1 MPYFEGDFS
10 RYQNMYD
17 NIESSDLDFYEQ
29 YNDDAVF
36 YDRLDEEIYRFV
48 REVQR
53 QLQSVS
59 REREILVKSVISD
72 L

>member
-1 MPYFEGDFS
+1 VPYSEGDFS